1 MSKLSV
7 IATPIGNLEDI
18 TYRAVRILGEVEA
31 LACEDTR
38 VTRKIYERYGI
49 STPDQM
55 FACND
60 HNEARSAQGIVK
72 LLDEGKHVGLVSD
85 AGMPGVNDPGFRVV
99 QAALDA
105 AHDVEVIPG
114 PSAVPTALVL
124 SGLTGSSFVYL
135 GFPSKKSGKR
145 KKLLEENST
154 QEHTLVLFESPYRIG
169 KLLADAFEVLGD
181 RQAAVTL
188 ELTKLHERADRGYLS
203 DLAAKYDGVQPKG
216 EITVVIAGNNP
227 KFFRGYNDGEE
238 G

>member
-1 MSKLSV
+1 MSTLSV
-7 IATPIGNLEDI
+7 IATPIGNMEDI
-18 TYRAVRILGEVEA
+18 TYRAVRILGEVDA

-38 VTRKIYERYGI
+38 VSRKIFERYGI
-49 STPDQM
+49 STPEQM

-60 HNEARSAQGIVK
+60 HNEARSAEGIVK

-99 QAALDA
+99 QAAVDA
-105 AHDVEVIPG
+105 GHTVEIIPG

-124 SGLTGSSFVYL
+124 SGLSASSFVYL

-145 KKLLEENST
+145 QTLLRDNST
-154 QEHTLVLFESPYRIG
+154 AEHTIVLFESPYRIG
-169 KLLADAFEVLGD
+169 KFLADAYEVLGD
-181 RQAAVTL
+181 RQAAVSF
-188 ELTKLHERADRGYLS
+188 ELTKLHERADRGFLS

-227 KFFRGYNDGEE
+227 KFFRGYDDGKKD
-238 G
+238 